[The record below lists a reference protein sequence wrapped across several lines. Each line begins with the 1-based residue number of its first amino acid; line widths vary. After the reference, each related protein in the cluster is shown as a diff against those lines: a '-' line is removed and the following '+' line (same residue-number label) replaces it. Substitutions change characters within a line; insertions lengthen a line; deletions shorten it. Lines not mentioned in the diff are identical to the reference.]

1 VWQTRDDI
9 EFDSLIATGT
19 VFVGSRT
26 LIGPFYFGYG
36 YAEGGT
42 SSVYFSIGTIF
53 GQRVDF

>member
-1 VWQTRDDI
+1 
-9 EFDSLIATGT
+9 